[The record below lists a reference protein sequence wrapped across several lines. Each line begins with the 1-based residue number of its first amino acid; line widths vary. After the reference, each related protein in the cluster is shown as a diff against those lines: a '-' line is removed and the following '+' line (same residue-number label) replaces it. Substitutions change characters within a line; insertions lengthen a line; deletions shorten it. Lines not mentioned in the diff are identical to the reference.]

1 VKINWNNPQVDL
13 LKSDLP
19 ASAAKSSSVAQP
31 SGAEQKDEAKFSSNA
46 DKLSQLAAQ
55 AAGAPEIRQERVD
68 ALRQRVQSGEY
79 KVDARRVAEAMFSDL
94 SLPEDKG

>member
-1 VKINWNNPQVDL
+1 VKINWSNSQVDL
-13 LKSDLP
+13 LKADLP
-19 ASAAKSSSVAQP
+19 ASAAKNSSVAQP
-31 SGAEQKDEAKFSSNA
+31 SGAEQKDEATFSSNSE
-46 DKLSQLAAQ
+46 KVSQLVAQ
-55 AAGAPEIRQERVD
+55 AAKAPEIRQERVD

>member
-1 VKINWNNPQVDL
+1 VKINWSNPQVDL
-13 LKSDLP
+13 LKADLP
-19 ASAAKSSSVAQP
+19 ASAAKNSSIAQP
-31 SGAEQKDEAKFSSNA
+31 SGAEQKDEANFSSSSQRV
-46 DKLSQLAAQ
+46 SQLAIQ
-55 AAGAPEIRQERVD
+55 AANAPEVRQERVE